1 MKNVFLKKKKE
12 ENRFCIAIFTE
23 KEMSDEE
30 YDYQSNKILDAT
42 EENVVVVTEIE
53 PQNEMIEELKN
64 AFPNTKI
71 EVPSY
76 AVYKFDSEKLDEET
90 KKMEKRNKWKKFF
103 NNIHPDEYL
112 IVEHKVMYDINQV
125 LYYTTDINRV
135 ISYIHDNKKTG

>member
-1 MKNVFLKKKKE
+1 MFLKKKETK

-23 KEMSDEE
+23 KEMSDED

-42 EENVVVVTEIE
+42 EEYVVVVTEIE
-53 PQNEMIEELKN
+53 PQNEMVEELKN
-64 AFPNTKI
+64 AFPDTKI

-76 AVYKFDSEKLDEET
+76 GVYKFDSEKLDEET

-112 IVEHKVMYDINQV
+112 IVEHKVMYDIKQV
-125 LYYTTDINRV
+125 LFYTTDINKV
-135 ISYIHDNKKTG
+135 ISYIHENKKTG